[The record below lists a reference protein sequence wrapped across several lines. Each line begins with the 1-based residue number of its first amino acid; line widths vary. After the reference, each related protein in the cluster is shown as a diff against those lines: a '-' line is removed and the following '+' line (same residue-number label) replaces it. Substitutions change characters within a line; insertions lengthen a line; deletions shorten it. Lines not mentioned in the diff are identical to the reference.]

1 MAESEEYRSGRKF
14 KSQLMAV
21 QSPTCEFDFLAASA
35 RSAPPRRTAEFY
47 SLRGREKF
55 SHCGR
60 QQQI

>member
-1 MAESEEYRSGRKF
+1 MAQR
-14 KSQLMAV
+14 MTAM
-21 QSPTCEFDFLAASA
+21 SPTCEFDFLDASA